1 MKALILHPAF
11 ELEFDD
17 LEIEYDM
24 DDATEL

>member
-1 MKALILHPAF
+1 MKASHLHPAF

>member
-1 MKALILHPAF
+1 MKAINLYPAF

-17 LEIEYDM
+17 LEIEYEM